1 MKTKTN
7 TRYIVTGAIIAAM
20 YAALTFLSNTVG
32 LAFGPIQYRLSEAL
46 VILPIFTPA
55 AIPGLVIGCLI
66 SNIFSF
72 NIADMFFGTLATL
85 LAAILTRRLRF
96 VKTFNLPI
104 LSLLPPILFNA
115 IIVGAEI
122 SLLYLE
128 ADSFIYGFIIS
139 AIEVGLSEVA
149 VCFTLGIPLY
159 LALNKKRNIF

>member
-1 MKTKTN
+1 MKEKTN

-20 YAALTFLSNTVG
+20 YAALTFLSNLVG
-32 LAFGPIQYRLSEAL
+32 LAFGPIQFRMSEAL

-72 NIADMFFGTLATL
+72 NVADMLFGTLATL
-85 LAAILTRRLRF
+85 LAAILTRQFRSI
-96 VKTFNLPI
+96 KTFNLPL
-104 LSLLPPILFNA
+104 LSLLFPILLNA

-128 ADSFIYGFIIS
+128 AESFLYGFLIS
-139 AIEVGLSEVA
+139 AIEVGLSEAA

-159 LALNKKRNIF
+159 LTLKNKRNIF